1 MSAHFDLFDAVL
13 ADADEFVVVVV
24 VVVGEDEIEVLDTR
38 RLHRRRPVV
47 VDAGRGVHGARGV
60 Q

>member
-13 ADADEFVVVVV
+13 ADADEFVVVV

-47 VDAGRGVHGARGV
+47 VDAGRGVLGARGV